1 MILTIVIVC
10 LFLAMAVLSFFS
22 NVIRALL
29 TAFFNLLTAF
39 FNLFRRKGGRSGGK
53 STEGRQT
60 VHTSNSRKKKVYSKD
75 DGEYVDFEEVK

>member
-1 MILTIVIVC
+1 MILTIIIVC

-29 TAFFNLLTAF
+29 TAFFNL
-39 FNLFRRKGGRSGGK
+39 FRRKGKRSEGQPA
-53 STEGRQT
+53 EGRQT

>member
-1 MILTIVIVC
+1 MILTIIIVC

-29 TAFFNLLTAF
+29 TAFFNL
-39 FNLFRRKGGRSGGK
+39 FRHKGRRSGEQPA
-53 STEGRQT
+53 EGRQT

>member
-22 NVIRALL
+22 NVIRA
-29 TAFFNLLTAF
+29 LLTAF